1 MVDKLTKEFAKDDR
15 PKLIID
21 TSSILANPEEIF
33 KIRDSDIII
42 PMTVLEELDG
52 KKKIHSELGFT
63 ARYFIRKLEDIRK
76 INNIK
81 LSDTIPID
89 NNSTITIAI
98 NGLSQNLL
106 GKFGLSLDKHD
117 NRIIG
122 VALGFSEKYK
132 NVKLLSL
139 DTNMLVKSS
148 ALGIDCMEFPTSEDE
163 IYYNVHSIEVSKD
176 ELDEFHLN
184 KNINV
189 DGENYLENDFI
200 ILKNGKQ
207 SGLARYKNGGA
218 FAVSRIAPWGLS
230 PRSKEQSF
238 ALDLLQDYDIPL
250 VAISGNAGTGKTITA
265 LSASLNQV
273 FEPQH
278 SRYDRLIIIRP
289 LYSVGGQEIGFLPGD
304 IGDKIGPWFES
315 ITDTLVALGDKVTH
329 SQAAKN
335 IDLWI
340 SQGKLVFQPIT
351 YLRGRSLQKS
361 LIIVDEAQN
370 LEASL
375 TLKTILTRVG
385 YGSKVILLGDITQI
399 DNSYA
404 TQKNNALSI
413 AINKFSGD
421 PKFGFINLVKGE
433 RSELADLAAKLL

>member
-132 NVKLLSL
+132 NVDLSL
-139 DTNMLVKSS
+139 YKRDISS
-148 ALGIDCMEFPTSEDE
+148 FQ
-163 IYYNVHSIEVSKD
+163 
-176 ELDEFHLN
+176 
-184 KNINV
+184 
-189 DGENYLENDFI
+189 
-200 ILKNGKQ
+200 ILKYN
-207 SGLARYKNGGA
+207 
-218 FAVSRIAPWGLS
+218 FAP
-230 PRSKEQSF
+230 
-238 ALDLLQDYDIPL
+238 D
-250 VAISGNAGTGKTITA
+250 
-265 LSASLNQV
+265 
-273 FEPQH
+273 
-278 SRYDRLIIIRP
+278 
-289 LYSVGGQEIGFLPGD
+289 
-304 IGDKIGPWFES
+304 
-315 ITDTLVALGDKVTH
+315 
-329 SQAAKN
+329 
-335 IDLWI
+335 
-340 SQGKLVFQPIT
+340 
-351 YLRGRSLQKS
+351 
-361 LIIVDEAQN
+361 
-370 LEASL
+370 
-375 TLKTILTRVG
+375 
-385 YGSKVILLGDITQI
+385 
-399 DNSYA
+399 
-404 TQKNNALSI
+404 
-413 AINKFSGD
+413 
-421 PKFGFINLVKGE
+421 NLVKVN
-433 RSELADLAAKLL
+433 AKLESVYFL